1 MVSISL
7 INNLP
12 DVQHKE
18 FLKSM
23 NEVSRLL
30 NNYEEFVNNLH
41 ANLRSPFSNKFEYFF
56 YQNYLNN
63 ISFYYSN

>member
-1 MVSISL
+1 MDSISL

-30 NNYEEFVNNLH
+30 NSYEELVNNLP
-41 ANLRSPFSNKFEYFF
+41 ANLRSPLSNKFEYFF
-56 YQNYLNN
+56 YQNNLSKF
-63 ISFYYSN
+63 SFYYSN

>member
-1 MVSISL
+1 MDSISL

-23 NEVSRLL
+23 NEVSRLF
-30 NNYEEFVNNLH
+30 NSYEESVNS
-41 ANLRSPFSNKFEYFF
+41 RSQFSNKFKYFF
-56 YQNYLNN
+56 YQNYMINN
-63 ISFYYSN
+63 SFHYSN

>member
-1 MVSISL
+1 MDLISL

-23 NEVSRLL
+23 NEVSRLF
-30 NNYEEFVNNLH
+30 NIYEESVNNLP
-41 ANLRSPFSNKFEYFF
+41 ANSRSQFSNKFKFFF
-56 YQNYLNN
+56 YQNYMINN
-63 ISFYYSN
+63 SFNYSN

>member
-1 MVSISL
+1 MDLISL

-23 NEVSRLL
+23 NEVSRLF
-30 NNYEEFVNNLH
+30 NSYEESVNNLPV
-41 ANLRSPFSNKFEYFF
+41 NSRSQFSNKFKYFF
-56 YQNYLNN
+56 YQNYMINN
-63 ISFYYSN
+63 SFHYSN

>member
-1 MVSISL
+1 MDSISL

-23 NEVSRLL
+23 NEVSRLF
-30 NNYEEFVNNLH
+30 NSYEEFVNNLPT
-41 ANLRSPFSNKFEYFF
+41 NLRSPFTNKFEYFF
-56 YQNYLNN
+56 YQNNLSKF
-63 ISFYYSN
+63 SFYYSN

>member
-1 MVSISL
+1 MDSISL

-23 NEVSRLL
+23 NEVSRLF
-30 NNYEEFVNNLH
+30 NSYEESVNNLPV
-41 ANLRSPFSNKFEYFF
+41 NSRSQFSNKFKYFF
-56 YQNYLNN
+56 YQNYMINN
-63 ISFYYSN
+63 SFHYSN

>member
-1 MVSISL
+1 MDTISL

-30 NNYEEFVNNLH
+30 NYYEEYLNNLSV
-41 ANLRSPFSNKFEYFF
+41 NSNPPFSNKFEYFF

>member
-1 MVSISL
+1 MDLISL

-23 NEVSRLL
+23 NEVSRLF
-30 NNYEEFVNNLH
+30 NSYEESVNNLPV
-41 ANLRSPFSNKFEYFF
+41 NSRSQFSNKFKFFF
-56 YQNYLNN
+56 YQNYMINN
-63 ISFYYSN
+63 SFHYSN

>member
-1 MVSISL
+1 MDSISL

-23 NEVSRLL
+23 NEVSRLF
-30 NNYEEFVNNLH
+30 NSYEESV
-41 ANLRSPFSNKFEYFF
+41 
-56 YQNYLNN
+56 
-63 ISFYYSN
+63 I